1 MRWEGRCREKSEDAL
16 RRWER
21 FSPISA
27 PFIFLAAG
35 FNLRLAQKN
44 RVD

>member
-1 MRWEGRCREKSEDAL
+1 MSWEGRCREEFEDDL
-16 RRWER
+16 RRWGR
-21 FSPISA
+21 FPPISA

-35 FNLRLAQKN
+35 FNLRLARKI